1 MRRVRGLGW
10 CCCLWLAFAC
20 LADDRPPVMLANVY
34 DAGADIDLSDYWVS
48 EKLDGVRGYW
58 DGHELL
64 TRTGN
69 VIRTPAWFTASWPD
83 VPLDG
88 ELWAG
93 RGRFEHASS
102 TVRTETP
109 DDGAWR
115 QMRFMVFDLPAHGGA
130 FTERVAALNAL
141 LGRLAVPWLQA
152 VMQFQVADRGAL
164 EAKLEKVVAAGGEG
178 LMLHRGSSLY
188 RAERSDD
195 LLKYKLY
202 QDAEARVVGHL
213 PGKGK
218 YERMLGALLVERPDG
233 LRFRI
238 GTGFTDEQRLNPP
251 PVGSCVTYAYN
262 GFTASG
268 IPRFARFVRLRD
280 DPVADDARRCAPWI
294 VQKSP
299 DRIASHGGVETA
311 PPRGLL

>member
-1 MRRVRGLGW
+1 MDQRSMQRSLFWR
-10 CCCLWLAFAC
+10 CCFWLSFAC

-34 DAGADIDLSDYWVS
+34 DAGAEIGLSDYWVS

-58 DGHELL
+58 DGDKLL

-69 VIRTPAWFTASWPD
+69 VIRTPEWFTANWPN

-102 TVRTETP
+102 TVRTQRPE
-109 DDGAWR
+109 DDAWR
-115 QMRFMVFDLPAHGGA
+115 QMRFMVFDLPAHGGP
-130 FTERVAALNAL
+130 FTERTAALRAL
-141 LGRLAVPWLQA
+141 LDQLAVPWLQA
-152 VMQFQVADRGAL
+152 VMQFRVADHAAL
-164 EAKLEKVVAAGGEG
+164 EVTLNEVAAEGGEG

-188 RAERSDD
+188 HAQRSDD
-195 LLKYKLY
+195 LLKYKPY
-202 QDAEARVVGHL
+202 QDAEAKVVGHR

-251 PVGSCVTYAYN
+251 PIGSCVTYAYN
-262 GFTASG
+262 GFTAYG
-268 IPRFARFVRLRD
+268 IPRFARFVRVRD
-280 DPVADDARRCAPWI
+280 DVIAPVSDRHRKC
-294 VQKSP
+294 KSV
-299 DRIASHGGVETA
+299 IA
-311 PPRGLL
+311 PPCRGGA